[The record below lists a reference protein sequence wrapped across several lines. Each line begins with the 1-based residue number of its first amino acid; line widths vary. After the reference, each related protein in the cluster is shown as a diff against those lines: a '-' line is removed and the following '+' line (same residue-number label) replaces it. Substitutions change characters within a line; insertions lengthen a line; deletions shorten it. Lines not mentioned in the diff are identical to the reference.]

1 MEKFEA
7 LNNGFYLNKKKVII
21 DIKRN
26 NKLLIISYFIIILLL
41 VFSIYIYFKYT
52 NLLEKYNQLES
63 NFIQSSKSLE
73 NRLYQIQNITIQ
85 TTKDSE
91 NHSEIINSLIKA
103 LDVHAE
109 NIDNQIVC
117 NKNLNKK
124 VQEIENE
131 IEIIKLNLSELE
143 VRMDELNKNEIICK
157 YEIKDSGN
165 EILLF
170 NYEDGMN
177 SHPDWNNKKEIE
189 ENIDIYFEGKKLE
202 MNNRFNA
209 DKPGIYTIKLKFK
222 KMLKSIRKLFYD
234 CKNLISV
241 DMTNLIS
248 NNLLD
253 ISYLFSN
260 CINLKEI
267 KGIIKLD
274 SVVIQNMEHLF
285 SFCENLR
292 VINGLNKLITYNVYY
307 MNNMFDNCKS
317 LEFLDLS
324 DFDTSNVITLKGI
337 FKGCESLK
345 SIKGLNNFNTKNVL
359 DFSEMFSSCSSLTSL
374 DVSNFN
380 TSKANDL
387 SFMFNK
393 CINLKEFKG
402 LDKLETNNVVNFSG
416 MFCSCSNLI
425 FLDLT
430 NFKTEKANA
439 MSKMFEGCSKLEI
452 IKGLSNFVTDNVIF
466 MNFMF
471 CGCKK
476 LEFLGLE
483 KFNTSKVQYF
493 TGMFMDCIN
502 LKKLNLYH
510 FEVLSANVDLMF
522 QNVNQNKCELIAND
536 EIIKKLFY
544 KLRIIPGKGLS
555 DRDIPFN

>member
-1 MEKFEA
+1 
-7 LNNGFYLNKKKVII
+7 
-21 DIKRN
+21 
-26 NKLLIISYFIIILLL
+26 
-41 VFSIYIYFKYT
+41 
-52 NLLEKYNQLES
+52 
-63 NFIQSSKSLE
+63 
-73 NRLYQIQNITIQ
+73 
-85 TTKDSE
+85 
-91 NHSEIINSLIKA
+91 
-103 LDVHAE
+103 
-109 NIDNQIVC
+109 
-117 NKNLNKK
+117 
-124 VQEIENE
+124 
-131 IEIIKLNLSELE
+131 
-143 VRMDELNKNEIICK
+143 
-157 YEIKDSGN
+157 
-165 EILLF
+165 
-170 NYEDGMN
+170 
-177 SHPDWNNKKEIE
+177 
-189 ENIDIYFEGKKLE
+189 
-202 MNNRFNA
+202 
-209 DKPGIYTIKLKFK
+209 
-222 KMLKSIRKLFYD
+222 
-234 CKNLISV
+234 
-241 DMTNLIS
+241 
-248 NNLLD
+248 
-253 ISYLFSN
+253 
-260 CINLKEI
+260 
-267 KGIIKLD
+267 
-274 SVVIQNMEHLF
+274 MEHLF

-317 LEFLDLS
+317 LKFLDLS

-345 SIKGLNNFNTKNVL
+345 SIKGLNNFNAKNVL

-374 DVSNFN
+374 DISNFN

-476 LEFLGLE
+476 LEYLGLE

-502 LKKLNLYH
+502 LKN
-510 FEVLSANVDLMF
+510 
-522 QNVNQNKCELIAND
+522 
-536 EIIKKLFY
+536 
-544 KLRIIPGKGLS
+544 
-555 DRDIPFN
+555 

>member
-1 MEKFEA
+1 M
-7 LNNGFYLNKKKVII
+7 
-21 DIKRN
+21 
-26 NKLLIISYFIIILLL
+26 
-41 VFSIYIYFKYT
+41 
-52 NLLEKYNQLES
+52 
-63 NFIQSSKSLE
+63 
-73 NRLYQIQNITIQ
+73 
-85 TTKDSE
+85 
-91 NHSEIINSLIKA
+91 
-103 LDVHAE
+103 
-109 NIDNQIVC
+109 
-117 NKNLNKK
+117 
-124 VQEIENE
+124 
-131 IEIIKLNLSELE
+131 
-143 VRMDELNKNEIICK
+143 NEIICK
-157 YEIKDSGN
+157 YEIKDSTN

-189 ENIDIYFEGKKLE
+189 QNIDIYFEGKRLE
-202 MNNRFNA
+202 LNNRFKA

-222 KMLKSIRKLFYD
+222 KMVKSIKKLFYD
-234 CKNLISV
+234 CKNLINI

-253 ISYLFSN
+253 ISYLFAK

-274 SVVIQNMEHLF
+274 SELIQNMEHLF

-374 DVSNFN
+374 DISNFN

-393 CINLKEFKG
+393 CINVKEFKG

-416 MFCSCSNLI
+416 MFCSCSNLM

-430 NFKTEKANA
+430 NFKTEKADA
-439 MSKMFEGCSKLEI
+439 MSKMFEGCSKLEH

-476 LEFLGLE
+476 IFRFR
-483 KFNTSKVQYF
+483 K
-493 TGMFMDCIN
+493 I
-502 LKKLNLYH
+502 
-510 FEVLSANVDLMF
+510 
-522 QNVNQNKCELIAND
+522 
-536 EIIKKLFY
+536 
-544 KLRIIPGKGLS
+544 
-555 DRDIPFN
+555 